1 MYIMFLQISKIG
13 VILFFLNFINKYLKK
28 NNTKTLFLIDILYM
42 KDLNAIY
49 QFKNGDYIIR
59 QLKELLK
66 SEIKNSIHKKIGKK
80 SNIQIRNSHADV
92 FEILI
97 FSDINL
103 EKINE
108 IKNIIYEKI
117 VSYNFKLLDKSFF
130 INIDV
135 TISCSK
141 SSDKQIKVFAEKA
154 LHEAKLNYLHY
165 MYFDS
170 SLYKE
175 DFVNKDLLEI
185 INYSIKNN
193 LVEPYFQAIMDN
205 ETSRIIKYEA
215 LMRIYDKNGNILVPN
230 IFIHK
235 AKKYRLY
242 NKLMEILFDK
252 IIIYILKYKI
262 HVSINL
268 DYVDILN
275 PMIKKTLIKKIKKHQ
290 IGSFLTLEILENEKV
305 SNFDMV
311 NNFLKEVKK
320 YGVKIAIDDFGVGFS
335 NYENILNLEID
346 YIKIDGSLI
355 KRIDEDIYLNLIKSI
370 VLFSKQQNIKLV
382 AEYVSDLK
390 TLRYVKNIQ
399 IDYSQGYYIGK
410 PLSIDELL
418 GKKDEKTT

>member
-1 MYIMFLQISKIG
+1 MF
-13 VILFFLNFINKYLKK
+13 FFNFINKHFKK
-28 NNTKTLFLIDILYM
+28 NNIKTLFLVDILYM

-49 QFKNGDYIIR
+49 HFKNGDYILR
-59 QLKELLK
+59 QLSELLK
-66 SEIKNSIHKKIGKK
+66 SKIKTSIIKKIGKN
-80 SNIQIRNSHADV
+80 SNIQIRNAHADV

-97 FSDINL
+97 FADLSL
-103 EKINE
+103 EKITE

-117 VSYNFKLLDKSFF
+117 VSYNFKLIDNSSL

-141 SSDKQIKVFAEKA
+141 SADKQIKVFAEKA

-170 SLYKE
+170 TLYKDE
-175 DFVNKDLLEI
+175 FINKDLLEV
-185 INYSIKNN
+185 INYSITNK

-205 ETSRIIKYEA
+205 ETLQIVKYEA
-215 LMRIYDKNGNILVPN
+215 LMRIFDKNGNILMPN

-252 IIIYILKYKI
+252 IIVYILKYKI

-275 PMIKKTLIKKIKKHQ
+275 PQIKKTLIRKIKKHQ
-290 IGSFLTLEILENEKV
+290 IGSFLTFEILESEKV
-305 SNFDMV
+305 SNFNMV
-311 NNFLKEVKK
+311 NEFLREVKK

-370 VLFSKQQNIKLV
+370 VLFSKQQNIKVV
-382 AEYVSDLK
+382 AEFVSDLK
-390 TLRYVKNIQ
+390 TLRYVKNID
-399 IDYSQGYYIGK
+399 IDYSQGYYVGK
-410 PLSIDELL
+410 PLSINELL
-418 GKKDEKTT
+418 GIKDEETT